1 MICTDCDDVARLL
14 GPAIKTTGK
23 LVSPDFRNPRLGIQ
37 GALLG
42 EVDDIQCR
50 VELVSLGDGVYDKKL
65 MSDVS
70 ESKLHFQQIS

>member
-1 MICTDCDDVARLL
+1 MICTDGDDVARLL

-23 LVSPDFRNPRLGIQ
+23 LVSLDFRDPRLGMQ
-37 GALLG
+37 GALLR
-42 EVDDIQCR
+42 EIDDIQCR

-70 ESKLHFQQIS
+70 ESKLHFQ